1 MQTRGSLRVA
11 PREQRVDE
19 HIPPAR
25 SETMHSCT
33 KPLTPRRRVEIV
45 ALDQRLDIKSCPT
58 NDEGYFPCCLMQG
71 NQSPGMRDEIRHTER
86 FLRLQYIDEMMH
98 HRGALLRRRLCAADV
113 KAAVEQHRI
122 ARDDVR
128 PEVLCQ
134 M

>member
-1 MQTRGSLRVA
+1 
-11 PREQRVDE
+11 
-19 HIPPAR
+19 
-25 SETMHSCT
+25 
-33 KPLTPRRRVEIV
+33 
-45 ALDQRLDIKSCPT
+45 
-58 NDEGYFPCCLMQG
+58 MQG